1 MLPRTLYTRSS
12 NCFQRIIHHTGYRI
26 NNRLFSTTSFTKTA
40 LVTGGNRGIGLEVCK
55 QLSDMGINV
64 IMGTRKLENGVNAL
78 EKEFTK
84 EQRDRVTLLQLDIS
98 DTYSIS
104 DAVKHVESNY
114 DPIDIVVN
122 NAGINLSTSPNS
134 RKMLNETL
142 STNYY
147 GTVEFTQSILPLMT
161 TQKTSKCPTS
171 SAYFSRI
178 VTVSNRDAAL
188 QKVSPE
194 LQQRFLKEDLDE
206 TELHGIMEQFKK
218 DSLKYIEKGDDA
230 EVDSVIMNE
239 GWLKCPYLM
248 SYIGINMFTRIL
260 GQKFVTE
267 NDNDHWIAAY
277 CPGHCATDSTDYFG
291 TRDSMEGAFGV
302 TTLSTMLLDNDSIPN
317 GRFCAAFYSNNDL
330 DTIELEVMNWQ
341 NPSDTISWD
350 KLCDG
355 NL

>member
-1 MLPRTLYTRSS
+1 MNIY
-12 NCFQRIIHHTGYRI
+12 QYI
-26 NNRLFSTTSFTKTA
+26 FS
-40 LVTGGNRGIGLEVCK
+40 GL
-55 QLSDMGINV
+55 
-64 IMGTRKLENGVNAL
+64 NAL
-78 EKEFTK
+78 EKEFKTK

-104 DAVKHVESNY
+104 DAVKHIESNY

-122 NAGINLSTSPNS
+122 NAGINLSTSSNT

-161 TQKTSKCPTS
+161 THKTSKCPVS
-171 SAYFSRI
+171 SSYFSRI
-178 VTVSNRDAAL
+178 VTVSNRDSAL
-188 QKVSPE
+188 QKLSPE
-194 LQQRFLKEDLDE
+194 LQERFLKEDLDE
-206 TELHGIMEQFKK
+206 NELNGMMEQFKK
-218 DSLKYIEKGDDA
+218 DSLKYLEKTGDDGDGDD
-230 EVDSVIMNE
+230 VMMKE

-260 GQKFVTE
+260 GQRFVKE

-291 TRDSMEGAFGV
+291 TRDSVEGAFGV

-317 GRFCAAFYSNNDL
+317 GKFCAAFYSNNDL
-330 DTIELEVMNWQ
+330 DSIELEVMNWQ
-341 NPSDTISWD
+341 NPSETISWD
-350 KLCDG
+350 KLCNA